1 MVYKMEIIKIL
12 ALIFLCAVICV
23 IFKSYKPEYSFVIIV
38 FCSVIVLS
46 FIVKNLI
53 APLNI
58 IEQKISE
65 SGINSG
71 YFKTALKAMG
81 IGYITS
87 FIADS
92 CTDAGLTAL
101 ASKAQF
107 AGKCAIFLLSVPLA
121 LSILETAIGFVK

>member
-1 MVYKMEIIKIL
+1 METVKIL
-12 ALIFLCAVICV
+12 ALIFLCAVICI
-23 IFKSYKPEYSFVIIV
+23 IFKSYKPEYSFVIII
-38 FCSVIVLS
+38 FCSVVVLS

-53 APLNI
+53 TPLGL
-58 IEQKISE
+58 IEQKISQ

-71 YFKTALKAMG
+71 YFKTALKALG

-87 FIADS
+87 FVADA

-101 ASKAQF
+101 AAKAQF
-107 AGKCAIFLLSVPLA
+107 AGKCAIFLLSVPLV